1 MKKCIALL
9 RGINVSGQK
18 KIKMAELKEILTSAG
33 LQNVQTYIQSGNVI
47 FESEESSEGAARRIE
62 GAIFKA
68 YNFEVPTVVFE
79 PSYLKN
85 VIDQNP
91 FLSKVEETKKLYAI
105 FLFDDL
111 TQEGLD
117 RLASAELGGDEY
129 AIVDGVVYT
138 CYHQGMGKTKMD
150 INFIEKKLKV
160 RATSRNWRTVNIL
173 SEY

>member
-1 MKKCIALL
+1 MKKYIALL

-18 KIKMAELKEILTSAG
+18 KIKMAELKETLASAG

-47 FESEESSEGAARRIE
+47 FESEESSEEAANRIE
-62 GAIFKA
+62 GAIYKA
-68 YNFEVPTVVFE
+68 YNFDVPTLVFE
-79 PSYLKN
+79 QNYLQN

-91 FLSKVEETKKLYAI
+91 FLSKVDDPKKLYAI
-105 FLFDDL
+105 FLYDDL

-138 CYHQGMGKTKMD
+138 CYHNGMGKAKMD
-150 INFIEKKLKV
+150 INFIEKKLMV
-160 RATSRNWRTVNIL
+160 RATSRNWRTVNLL
-173 SEY
+173 SQH